1 MLKKLLKIFYARKKV
16 GLVLG
21 GGVARGL
28 AHIGALKVFERQGL
42 KVDYVA
48 GTSSGALI
56 GALYAAGISAFEME
70 KIALK
75 MGWDKIVQVSLS
87 VHGPF
92 SSLPLIRFIERRIGK
107 IDFEKLKMPLAI
119 VATDLRNGEEVI
131 IQKGSVAEAVAAS
144 SAFPGFFRP
153 IQIGKHDLLVDGG
166 VVNNL
171 PVDVVKRMGADIVI
185 AIDVVPIKAPLSSLH
200 LDMVKILGRSIDLML
215 KQLSE
220 KNRQQADFLIEPKIA
235 EDVWHLDLKHAK
247 QLIYEGEF
255 AAQRI
260 MPEIISAI

>member
-1 MLKKLLKIFYARKKV
+1 MLKKLLKIFTARKKV

-28 AHIGALKVFERQGL
+28 AHIGVLKVFERHGL
-42 KVDYVA
+42 KPDYIAAASA
-48 GTSSGALI
+48 GSLI
-56 GALYAAGISAFEME
+56 ASLYAAGISSFDME

-75 MGWDKIVQVSLS
+75 MGWDKIVQVSFS
-87 VHGPF
+87 THGPF
-92 SSLPLIRFIERRIGK
+92 SSVPLIRFIERRIGK
-107 IDFEKLKMPLAI
+107 IDFEKLKIPLAV
-119 VATDLRNGEEVI
+119 VATDLRSGEELI

-153 IQIGKHDLLVDGG
+153 VAIGKYDLLVDGG

-171 PVDVVKRMGADIVI
+171 PVDVVKRMGADVVV
-185 AIDVVPIKAPLSSLH
+185 AVDVVPAKAALTSLH

-220 KNRQQADFLIEPKIA
+220 KNREQADFLIEPKIA

-255 AAQRI
+255 AAQRAI
-260 MPEIISAI
+260 QEINSAV